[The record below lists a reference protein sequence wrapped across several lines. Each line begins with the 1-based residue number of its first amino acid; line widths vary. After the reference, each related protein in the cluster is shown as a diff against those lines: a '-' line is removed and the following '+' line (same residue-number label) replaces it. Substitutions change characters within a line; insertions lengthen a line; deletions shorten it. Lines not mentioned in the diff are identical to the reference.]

1 MNIMRTIT
9 VPFVA
14 LALASVAWAQA
25 PALKPAGKPASKPA
39 ASAATNPKQGAGD
52 DAAKQRQVFILKQ
65 SGMVGVGLR
74 AAEMEKVEKAADKF
88 GPGQIIVLHINSG
101 GGLVTEADE
110 IDKVLNRVREK
121 HRLVAWIEEAISA
134 AAVTAMHCRE
144 MYFMNLGSL
153 GSATMFSGDKSIEG
167 AQLEAWLRRIAE
179 ISEAGGRNGHLAKC
193 MVYSPLV
200 VSYTRDPKTGKVT
213 FFEDG
218 SGEKM
223 LSDEKDN
230 LTLTAD
236 QALDCGF
243 SQGTANTQEELF
255 EKMQLKPGTFVV
267 NQEGRKIGETWEK
280 TLANAEKQRRVI
292 MQDWNLAGD
301 GVKGLAK
308 RIELCKKMQDVWK
321 RAEPVA
327 MGYEGGGPL
336 FPPDVEGVASDL
348 FEKFGSGDA
357 SKSKLAVEAI
367 DRVIKEYQRKIA
379 EAKKSGDGN

>member
-1 MNIMRTIT
+1 MSIMRTIT
-9 VPFVA
+9 ICVVA
-14 LALASVAWAQA
+14 FALASAAWAQTPALNPATKPAPKTTA
-25 PALKPAGKPASKPA
+25 PA
-39 ASAATNPKQGAGD
+39 SADAKQGAGD
-52 DAAKQRQVFILKQ
+52 AAAKQRQVFILKQ

-110 IDKVLNRVREK
+110 IDTVLNRVREK

-144 MYFMNLGSL
+144 IYFMNLGSL
-153 GSATMFSGDKSIEG
+153 GSATMFSGHESIQG

-179 ISEAGGRNGHLAKC
+179 ISEAGGRNGHIAKC

-267 NQEGRKIGETWEK
+267 NEEGRKIGQTWEK

-292 MQDWNLAGD
+292 MQDWDLAGD

-308 RIELCKKMQDVWK
+308 RIELCKKMQDVWN

-336 FPPDVEGVASDL
+336 LPPEVEAVAADL
-348 FEKFGSGDA
+348 FEKFQLDDV
-357 SKSKLAVEAI
+357 SKSKLAIEAI

-379 EAKKSGDGN
+379 EAKKSGDN